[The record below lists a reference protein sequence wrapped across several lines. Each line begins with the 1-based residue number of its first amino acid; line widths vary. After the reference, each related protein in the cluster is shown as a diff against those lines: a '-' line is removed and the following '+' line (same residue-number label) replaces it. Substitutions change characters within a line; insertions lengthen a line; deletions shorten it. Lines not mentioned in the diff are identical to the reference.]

1 MPVQRCVRLLLAVV
15 LAALGCFLLLA
26 LTSFEHRQV
35 AGTAAFTDANLCGH
49 IGGQLAHLLIG
60 SWGIV
65 AWLLP
70 ILTIGYA
77 VALLRG
83 KRLEHLGTR
92 LAGAILL
99 IPVLCGLFHL
109 LPANPASEH
118 MLLRWDQPP
127 EIYRGGLGGAL
138 GHLLTHRPLDDAPDG
153 VMIRLFGAP
162 GSLVLLLAMTT
173 ACVIMMQL
181 NLTGYARRILN
192 RQRQR
197 REEAAARRQETT
209 ALRRNPETL
218 RPPSPPPITSVP
230 RPITP
235 TSPIRRETTSSSDHQ
250 AAIDTVHRHM
260 ADPDSTG
267 LEAKDLVER
276 IRQRRRELDRATSDD
291 EPDDDHDEDDPVST
305 TERLDEARIDDDE
318 DGRNPPPH
326 APAAESE
333 GQRPAPPPRPRRRQ
347 RRAPTA
353 DGYQLPAVDL
363 LEPAPPPD
371 HSRHDEE
378 VAQTSQMIE
387 TLFQEHRI
395 AVRVVRH
402 TRGPVITQYELELQ
416 ESGLRVNRLEG
427 FEKDLSLKLGCEGI
441 RIVAPL
447 PNKRTVGVEV
457 PNRLKEAVVMRD
469 LVTEIDL
476 DRLRLP
482 LVIGRDVLG
491 QALLGDL
498 AVMPHLLIAGAT
510 GMGKSVCLNAIIC
523 SMLLF
528 RGPDEVKFIL
538 VDPKQV
544 ELAGYENIPHL
555 LTPPITDMAKA
566 HAALEWACATMDERF
581 YLMRLA
587 GARDIGSYNALGQG
601 RIEERLRE
609 KGKSLEDLPGIPDR
623 MPYIVIIVDEYADLM
638 MINKEVEKSLV
649 RLTAKARACGIHVIL
664 TTQRPSADVV
674 TGLIKSNLPS
684 RICFR
689 VADKSNS
696 RVVLDQGGAENLLGR
711 GDMLYL
717 PPGISS
723 LMRGQG
729 VWVKDA
735 EIEAIV
741 AHACSQGEPEYDDSI
756 CKVAAVSMA
765 GGGASGDA
773 DASAWL
779 QDRQFHEGVWAMF
792 RYNKTGADFLRR
804 KLNIGYNRA
813 TQYVEQ
819 MEDLGILGPAR
830 GTKPRELIKTWE
842 DWLTDL
848 QAGGLS
854 WDEDDDIYVNPLDGD
869 N

>member
-26 LTSFEHRQV
+26 LTSFEHQQV
-35 AGTAAFTDANLCGH
+35 AGNAAFTGANLCGH
-49 IGGQLAHLLIG
+49 IGGQLAHLMIT

-70 ILTIGYA
+70 ILAIGYA

-83 KRLEHLGTR
+83 KALEHLGTR

-99 IPVLCGLFHL
+99 IPVLCALFHL
-109 LPANPASEH
+109 LPENPASEH
-118 MLLRWDQPP
+118 MLLRWDQSP
-127 EIYRGGLGGAL
+127 EHYRGGLGGAL
-138 GHLLTHRPLDDAPDG
+138 GHLLTHRPLDDGTSG
-153 VMIRLFGAP
+153 VMIRLFGVP
-162 GSLVLLLAMTT
+162 GSLLLLLAMAT

-181 NLTGYARRILN
+181 NLSGYARRILN
-192 RQRQR
+192 RHRQR
-197 REEAAARRQETT
+197 RQEVVAQRQETT

-235 TSPIRRETTSSSDHQ
+235 TAPIRRETTSSSGDHQ
-250 AAIDTVHRHM
+250 AVIDTMHRHM
-260 ADPDSTG
+260 ADPDSSG

-276 IRQRRRELDRATSDD
+276 IRQRRRELDRSTSEDADQHDDSEDPVATTDHLEDRTPDD
-291 EPDDDHDEDDPVST
+291 EPPSAPDTPQS
-305 TERLDEARIDDDE
+305 EAV
-318 DGRNPPPH
+318 
-326 APAAESE
+326 AAE
-333 GQRPAPPPRPRRRQ
+333 RPAPPRPRRRP

-371 HSRHDEE
+371 KSRHDEE
-378 VAQTSQMIE
+378 VADTSQMIE
-387 TLFQEHRI
+387 GLFQEHRI

-469 LVTEIDL
+469 LVTEVDP
-476 DRLRLP
+476 DRLKLP

-498 AVMPHLLIAGAT
+498 ATMPHLLIAGAT

-528 RGPDEVKFIL
+528 RGPDDVKFIL

-555 LTPPITDMAKA
+555 LTPPITDMTKA

-609 KGKSLEDLPGIPDR
+609 KGKNLEDLPGIPDR
-623 MPYIVIIVDEYADLM
+623 MPYIVVIVDEYADLM

-735 EIEAIV
+735 EINAIV
-741 AHACSQGEPEYDDSI
+741 DHACSQGEPEYDDSI

-765 GGGASGDA
+765 GGGGSGDA

-848 QAGGLS
+848 RAGGLS

-869 N
+869 G